1 MCFLHRKGVC
11 VQEAHC
17 FWQPVTVHAACV
29 NRWEV
34 TNVITFGLSG
44 SSSSQECCVCKP
56 TTGLL
61 HTLAVIYDAL
71 QIKWCSTPHTHSKN
85 DPRSRVISLS
95 PSVSSAHI
103 HISSSKWS
111 HLLSHKIRS
120 SAQIWLVF
128 SRSSSQFLLPLFHVQ
143 YSQMFLNVVF

>member
-61 HTLAVIYDAL
+61 HTLVVIYDAL

-85 DPRSRVISLS
+85 DPRSCVISLS
-95 PSVSSAHI
+95 PSVSSAHV
-103 HISSSKWS
+103 HISSSECS
-111 HLLSHKIRS
+111 QSPVFTNLLRFGLSSRDLLLNFFSLCFMSSIHKCS
-120 SAQIWLVF
+120 
-128 SRSSSQFLLPLFHVQ
+128 
-143 YSQMFLNVVF
+143 